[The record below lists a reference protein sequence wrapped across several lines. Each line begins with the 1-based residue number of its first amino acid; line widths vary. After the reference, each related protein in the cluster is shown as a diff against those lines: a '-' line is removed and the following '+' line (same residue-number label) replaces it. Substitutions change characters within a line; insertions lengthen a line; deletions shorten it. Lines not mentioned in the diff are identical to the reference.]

1 MSFAILAS
9 MPKVQSVKPDKTGLS
24 DVWGVRAEDGAV
36 ATWRFMGRG
45 ILIRGFL
52 KGIGACALACALV
65 VAGVNTWVVLS
76 SKGSMESLDEAVYS
90 SSEPCDCII
99 VLGASVYAD
108 GTLSPILQSRVDAA
122 IQLYK
127 RGVAPVIV
135 MSGDGREANYNEPSA
150 MKEYAVSCG
159 VSEDDVFCD
168 PGGYNTYDT
177 MWRVSRVFGAD
188 SCFVVTQEYHLYR
201 AVFDAQG
208 VGMDARGI
216 VSDEGTYNDQLWY
229 DIREIA
235 GRTHDFW
242 NVAIGAV
249 PDNPGAAISL

>member
-1 MSFAILAS
+1 MRLH
-9 MPKVQSVKPDKTGLS
+9 
-24 DVWGVRAEDGAV
+24 R
-36 ATWRFMGRG
+36 
-45 ILIRGFL
+45 
-52 KGIGACALACALV
+52 
-65 VAGVNTWVVLS
+65 
-76 SKGSMESLDEAVYS
+76 
-90 SSEPCDCII
+90 
-99 VLGASVYAD
+99 VLGQAF
-108 GTLSPILQSRVDAA
+108 TRTERSPILQSRVDVLSSFTSAA
-122 IQLYK
+122 LLL
-127 RGVAPVIV
+127 IV

-159 VSEDDVFCD
+159 VSADDVFCD

-177 MWRVSRVFGAD
+177 MWRVSRVFGAE
-188 SCFVVTQEYHLYR
+188 SCLVVTQEYHLYR

-242 NVAIGAV
+242 NIAIGAV
-249 PDNPGAAISL
+249 PDKPGAAISL